1 MSKPSRAT
9 RRAKQRA
16 EPASTRTLDAL
27 SGEIPGALTSGP
39 QAAGTPT
46 GMSIDQQI
54 TDDIQ
59 QITDDLRAI
68 REGLEEIRKAW
79 IPAHRIIERVVREHP
94 PTDLWPEP
102 SAESE

>member
-9 RRAKQRA
+9 RRAKRRA
-16 EPASTRTLDAL
+16 DPASTRTLDVL

-46 GMSIDQQI
+46 GMSID
-54 TDDIQ
+54 Q

-79 IPAHRIIERVVREHP
+79 IPAHRIIERVVREHQAKHP
-94 PTDLWPEP
+94 SPEP